1 MDDAGSQPPP
11 EQGMTPSDARTIAK
25 DLPVKLTSLD
35 EALRPWRHSYTHTD
49 RILDVFASF
58 LHRVY
63 ECYEEYPD
71 ALPSTEYQQHIH
83 APWIQTLQCLRDPEA
98 FRYSDPESLQVA
110 QLMIKQDPVRI
121 WFELDS
127 HVRQGILGGN
137 PVESVMDIGQWYT
150 KVPRGRKW
158 LVECATLSLSEEPL
172 RSKEKDTATA
182 NLAAVATCAPIYGLA
197 EWSSDLAHSHE
208 LFGPGGVLW
217 SVMEVFTREPGHSSG
232 IVGIL
237 DMVIQQTLSV
247 ALLFRYSL
255 QHDDRL
261 SHQQP
266 AYKWYARGLEEAR
279 TKYIYSVECQD
290 PQALMPYHVRNG
302 LKNVHFIE
310 LWDAIW
316 EKAYDLSRTFTS
328 DPLVLEIYMFLWAV
342 QQMRLPYSDPR
353 PWIPGANV
361 ALIVEK
367 RCKEYEINIEGVLN
381 IAPDD
386 IYNFDTPPNHFHISK
401 FSNQID
407 VEAILRSRGPR
418 FSSTARGHRFYE
430 GYDDPDVAD
439 TDDEEDEN
447 LDLAFDD
454 TADVEPYGPPLDLID
469 LAATTTTV
477 PEDQCC
483 TVCMENH
490 FHTTGDRGTMK
501 LNSCGHLFHYNCIFE
516 WLNGTS
522 SNSNLCP
529 ECRIQFS
536 EQRRP
541 VRPVQPASASSSESG
556 DTWVVSSDEFE
567 SDEER
572 HLLPQ
577 FQQNRADGDALNGM
591 EETSA
596 HRDTAAHSATS
607 EGPSLEHMTLP
618 QRFIVYEGDANLG
631 DNDEEDDN
639 DHEDHNDSHDTTS
652 SSTSSP
658 DAGLSDP
665 QENVSVL
672 ANASWRNR
680 ILSIDYGTT
689 FDGRAF
695 SDEPN
700 DEDEEGVGERIYD
713 HDRLTVAWAFGGGT

>member
-1 MDDAGSQPPP
+1 MDDTGSRPPRQS
-11 EQGMTPSDARTIAK
+11 EMTPSNARTTTK
-25 DLPVKLTSLD
+25 DLPVKLASLD
-35 EALRPWRHSYTHTD
+35 QAPQPFRHSYTHTD
-49 RILDVFASF
+49 RILDVFG
-58 LHRVY
+58 LVLQRVD
-63 ECYEEYPD
+63 ECREKYPD

-83 APWIQTLQCLRDPEA
+83 APWIQTLQWLRDPEA

-110 QLMIKQDPVRI
+110 QLMAKQDPVRI

-127 HVRQGILGGN
+127 HVRQDIFGGN
-137 PVESVMDIGQWYT
+137 PYDVVIDLGPEYTQVE
-150 KVPRGRKW
+150 RGLKW
-158 LVECATLSLSEEPL
+158 LVDCATLSLSQESLSTEG
-172 RSKEKDTATA
+172 KDTAEA
-182 NLAAVATCAPIYGLA
+182 NLTAVATCGPVYGLA
-197 EWSSDLAHSHE
+197 ESTSALDHSLE

-217 SVMEVFTREPGHSSG
+217 SVMEVFTGEPGHSSG

-237 DMVIQQTLSV
+237 DMVIQQTLNV

-302 LKNVHFIE
+302 LKNIHFIE

-328 DPLVLEIYMFLWAV
+328 DPLVLEIYMFLWTV
-342 QQMRLPYSDPR
+342 QQIRLPYSDPR

-367 RCKEYEINIEGVLN
+367 RCKEYEINIEGVLKF
-381 IAPDD
+381 APDD
-386 IYNFDTPPNHFHISK
+386 IYNFDTPPNDFHISN

-418 FSSTARGHRFYE
+418 FSSTGRGHRFYE
-430 GYDDPDVAD
+430 GYDDSDVAD

-483 TVCMENH
+483 TVCMESH
-490 FHTTGDRGTMK
+490 SHSTSDGGTMK
-501 LNSCGHLFHYNCIFE
+501 LNSCGHLFHYKCIYE

-541 VRPVQPASASSSESG
+541 VRPVQPASVSSSDSG
-556 DTWVVSSDEFE
+556 STWLVSTSDDFE
-567 SDEER
+567 DEEER
-572 HLLPQ
+572 SLEPIS
-577 FQQNRADGDALNGM
+577 QQNRADGDAVNET

-596 HRDTAAHSATS
+596 HRDTPAQPATTGESA
-607 EGPSLEHMTLP
+607 LEYMTLP
-618 QRFIVYEGDANLG
+618 QRFIVYEADANLG
-631 DNDEEDDN
+631 DNDEEEDN
-639 DHEDHNDSHDTTS
+639 DHEDLNDPHDTS
-652 SSTSSP
+652 SPSTSSP

-665 QENVSVL
+665 QENVSVP
-672 ANASWRNR
+672 ANTRRQNR
-680 ILSIDYGTT
+680 ILSIDYSATW
-689 FDGRAF
+689 DGRAF
-695 SDEPN
+695 SDGPN
-700 DEDEEGVGERIYD
+700 DEDEEGVGERIYPGD
-713 HDRLTVAWAFGGGT
+713 YDRLT

>member
-1 MDDAGSQPPP
+1 MDDTGSQPPP
-11 EQGMTPSDARTIAK
+11 VPEMTPSNARTIAK
-25 DLPVKLTSLD
+25 DLPVNLTSLD
-35 EALRPWRHSYTHTD
+35 QALRPFRHSYTHTNL
-49 RILDVFASF
+49 ILALFHAV
-58 LHRVY
+58 LQGVY
-63 ECYEEYPD
+63 DCHKKYPD
-71 ALPSTEYQQHIH
+71 GLPPTAHQEHIH
-83 APWIQTLQCLRDPEA
+83 DLWHRASRAFRDPHSSW
-98 FRYSDPESLQVA
+98 YDDPESLQVA
-110 QLMIKQDPVRI
+110 QMMAKQDPVHI
-121 WFELDS
+121 WFDVDS
-127 HVRQGILGGN
+127 HVRQDIFGGN
-137 PVESVMDIGQWYT
+137 PSDIAIDLGRGYT
-150 KVPRGRKW
+150 KIKRGVKW
-158 LVECATLSLSEEPL
+158 LVDCATLSLSEEPL
-172 RSKEKDTATA
+172 WSKEKDTATA
-182 NLAAVATCAPIYGLA
+182 NLAAVATCAPVYGLA
-197 EWSSDLAHSHE
+197 ESSSDLAHSHE

-217 SVMEVFTREPGHSSG
+217 SVMEVFTREPDHSSG

-237 DMVIQQTLSV
+237 DMVIQQTLNV

-302 LKNVHFIE
+302 LKNIHFIE

-328 DPLVLEIYMFLWAV
+328 DPLVLEIYMFLWTV

-367 RCKEYEINIEGVLN
+367 RCKEYEINIDGVLN

-386 IYNFDTPPNHFHISK
+386 IYNFDTPPNDFHISK

-430 GYDDPDVAD
+430 GYDDSDVAD
-439 TDDEEDEN
+439 TDDDEDEN

-469 LAATTTTV
+469 LAATITTV
-477 PEDQCC
+477 PEDQYC

-490 FHTTGDRGTMK
+490 SHSTSDGGTMK
-501 LNSCGHLFHYNCIFE
+501 LNSCGHLFHYKCMYE

-529 ECRIQFS
+529 ECRVQFS

-541 VRPVQPASASSSESG
+541 VRPVQPASVSSSESG
-556 DTWVVSSDEFE
+556 STWLVSTSDDFE
-567 SDEER
+567 AEEER
-572 HLLPQ
+572 SLEPIS
-577 FQQNRADGDALNGM
+577 QQNRADGDALNGM

-596 HRDTAAHSATS
+596 HRDTAAQSATS

-631 DNDEEDDN
+631 DNDEEEDN
-639 DHEDHNDSHDTTS
+639 DHEDLNDSHDTSS

-658 DAGLSDP
+658 DAGLGDP
-665 QENVSVL
+665 QENVSVP
-672 ANASWRNR
+672 ANTRRQNR
-680 ILSIDYGTT
+680 ILSIDYSATW
-689 FDGRAF
+689 DGRAF
-695 SDEPN
+695 SDEPD
-700 DEDEEGVGERIYD
+700 DENEEGLGEIIHDYD
-713 HDRLTVAWAFGGGT
+713 YDRLI